1 LTKELIFE
9 GGLLKLKILLCPDS
23 FKGSLSSRGVCHA
36 IKKGFLRCT
45 HEIEIVEKP
54 IADGGEGTIEALYY
68 GLGGRLITIK
78 ITGPLWEK
86 VNAQYLILNDQ
97 KTAIIEMAQAAG
109 LILVPI
115 KKRNPRY
122 TTTFG
127 VGELM
132 IDAVKNGC
140 TKLIL
145 AIGGSATNDGGTGAL
160 TALGVKFYDKDQ
172 KLLSGMGE
180 NLHKIQI
187 IDTDGIEK
195 VMNEVE
201 ILIASDVKNPLFG
214 PEGAARV
221 YAPQKGANDE
231 DVLFLDKGLIHFSKM
246 IQEKTGKEVESIPGS
261 GAAGGIGAGFYGFLN
276 AQITSGIQLIMEL
289 LKFDEEIAASQ
300 LIISG
305 EGRIDRQTLY
315 GKVISGIYEL
325 CQRHNKPL
333 ILLAG
338 KIEEEAYSIYG
349 DKVLALFSIV
359 NGPIRENEAFLKA
372 EYFVENTSYNIA
384 KLIFHNFS

>member
-1 LTKELIFE
+1 M
-9 GGLLKLKILLCPDS
+9 KILLCPDS
-23 FKGSLSSRGVCHA
+23 FKGSLSSREVCNA

-54 IADGGEGTIEALYY
+54 VADGGEGTIEALYY
-68 GLGGRLITIK
+68 GLGGKLVKTE

-86 VNAQYLILNDQ
+86 VNAQYLILKDQ
-97 KTAIIEMAQAAG
+97 KTAVIEMAQAAG

-115 KKRNPRY
+115 EKRNPRY

-384 KLIFHNFS
+384 KLVFHNFS

>member
-1 LTKELIFE
+1 M
-9 GGLLKLKILLCPDS
+9 KLKILLCPDS
-23 FKGSLSSRGVCHA
+23 FKGSLSSRGVCNA
-36 IKKGFLRCT
+36 IKRGFLRCT

-54 IADGGEGTIEALYY
+54 VADGGEGTIEALYY
-68 GLGGRLITIK
+68 GLGGKLVKTE

-86 VNAQYLILNDQ
+86 VNAQYLILKDQ
-97 KTAIIEMAQAAG
+97 KTAVIEMAQAAG

-115 KKRNPRY
+115 EKRNPRY

-214 PEGAARV
+214 LEGAARV

-231 DVLFLDKGLIHFSKM
+231 DVLFLDKGLIHFSK
-246 IQEKTGKEVESIPGS
+246 
-261 GAAGGIGAGFYGFLN
+261 
-276 AQITSGIQLIMEL
+276 
-289 LKFDEEIAASQ
+289 
-300 LIISG
+300 
-305 EGRIDRQTLY
+305 
-315 GKVISGIYEL
+315 
-325 CQRHNKPL
+325 
-333 ILLAG
+333 
-338 KIEEEAYSIYG
+338 
-349 DKVLALFSIV
+349 
-359 NGPIRENEAFLKA
+359 
-372 EYFVENTSYNIA
+372 
-384 KLIFHNFS
+384 

>member
-1 LTKELIFE
+1 M
-9 GGLLKLKILLCPDS
+9 KLKILLCPDS

-68 GLGGRLITIK
+68 GLGGRLIKIE
-78 ITGPLWEK
+78 ITGPLWGK
-86 VNAQYLILNDQ
+86 VNAQYLILKDQ
-97 KTAIIEMAQAAG
+97 KTAVIEMAQAAG
-109 LILVPI
+109 LTLVPI

-140 TKLIL
+140 KKLIL
-145 AIGGSATNDGGTGAL
+145 AIGGSATNDGGMGAL
-160 TALGVKFYDKDQ
+160 TALGVKFYDENQ

-180 NLHKIQI
+180 NLPKVQT
-187 IDTDGIEK
+187 IDTDGIVK

-214 PEGAARV
+214 LEGAARV

-261 GAAGGIGAGFYGFLN
+261 GAAGGIGAGFCGFLN

-325 CQRHNKPL
+325 CQKHNKPL

-349 DKVLALFSIV
+349 EKVLGLFSIV
-359 NGPIRENEAFLKA
+359 NGPIHEDEAFLKA

>member
-1 LTKELIFE
+1 M
-9 GGLLKLKILLCPDS
+9 KLKILLCPDS

-140 TKLIL
+140 KKLIL
-145 AIGGSATNDGGTGAL
+145 AIGGSATNDGGMGAL
-160 TALGVKFYDKDQ
+160 TALGVKFYDENQ

-180 NLHKIQI
+180 NLPKVQT
-187 IDTDGIEK
+187 IDTDGIVK

-214 PEGAARV
+214 LEGAARV

-261 GAAGGIGAGFYGFLN
+261 GAAGGIGAGFCGFLN

-325 CQRHNKPL
+325 CQKHNKPL

-349 DKVLALFSIV
+349 EKVLGLFSIV
-359 NGPIRENEAFLKA
+359 NGPIHEDEAFLKA